1 MCRLPAGLP
10 AAGEETRMS
19 TTKWLRPAIGLAA
32 LTMVAAA
39 CGSGGGGSSSTP
51 TSSAPNKIGDGTL
64 KVGYVL
70 PETGQLAFLGPPQID
85 GVKYAVKLINDAGGV
100 LGKPVPAPVAGDEA
114 GDAAVAQQSA
124 DRVLASGV
132 QAIVGAAASGMT
144 LAIINKVTG
153 GSVVECSASNTAPT
167 FTTYKDNGYYF
178 RTAPSDALQGPVLAQ
193 TIVGDGH
200 SKVAIVARAD
210 DYGKGLA
217 NATAKSLQQSGATV
231 VVNETY
237 DPNTTDFS
245 SVIQKVASAKPDAV
259 AVIAFEEGKQILKS
273 LIEAGYG
280 PSKVGVYG
288 ADGLRSTDLPKLVD
302 PKNPAVLAGMKG
314 TAPTSVNNPQFTKAL
329 MAFDPKLTQLQYA
342 PQAYDCMNII
352 ALAAEQAKTNDPRV
366 FKNYMNGVTEGGT
379 SCSSYAACKTLIDAG
394 KDIAYQGA
402 SGTLN
407 FTSVG
412 EPGQATI
419 EVYAFDKAGKLST
432 LKTVQSK
439 PVS

>member
-1 MCRLPAGLP
+1 MM
-10 AAGEETRMS
+10 T
-19 TTKWLRPAIGLAA
+19 TTKWLHPAIGFAA
-32 LTMVAAA
+32 LTMLAAA
-39 CGSGGGGSSSTP
+39 CGSGGGGSTS
-51 TSSAPNKIGDGTL
+51 TSSGAAKIGDGSL

-85 GVKYAVKLINDAGGV
+85 GLKYAVKLINQAGGV
-100 LGKPVPAPVAGDEA
+100 LGKPVPAPVSGDEA
-114 GDAAVAQQSA
+114 GDASVAQQSA

-132 QAIVGAAASGMT
+132 QAVIGAAASGMT
-144 LAIINKVTG
+144 LAIINKVVG
-153 GSVVECSASNTAPT
+153 ANVVECSGSNTAPT

-178 RTAPSDALQGPVLAQ
+178 RTAPSDALQGPVLAN

-217 NATAKSLQQSGATV
+217 DATAKSLQQSGATV
-231 VVNETY
+231 VLNQTY
-237 DPNTTDFS
+237 DPSTTDFS
-245 SVIQKVASAKPDAV
+245 ALIQKVASAKPDAV
-259 AVIAFEEGKQILKS
+259 AVIAFEEGKQILKG

-314 TAPTSVNNPQFTKAL
+314 TAPTSVSNPQFTAAL
-329 MAFDPKLTQLQYA
+329 MQFDPKLKQLQYA
-342 PQAYDCMNII
+342 PQVFDCMTII
-352 ALAAEQAKTNDPRV
+352 ALAAEQAKTNDPKV
-366 FKNYMNGVTEGGT
+366 FKDLVNGITEGGT
-379 SCSSYAACKTLIDAG
+379 KCTSYAACKSLVDAG

-432 LKTVQSK
+432 IKTVQSK
-439 PVS
+439 PVP

>member
-1 MCRLPAGLP
+1 M
-10 AAGEETRMS
+10 M
-19 TTKWLRPAIGLAA
+19 TTKKWLHPAIGFAA
-32 LTMVAAA
+32 LTILAAA
-39 CGSGGGGSSSTP
+39 CASGGGGSATP
-51 TSSAPNKIGDGTL
+51 TSSAPAKIGDGSL

-85 GVKYAVKLINDAGGV
+85 GVKYAVKLTNEAGGV
-100 LGKPVPAPVAGDEA
+100 LGKPMPAPVAADEA
-114 GDAAVAQQSA
+114 GDASVAQASA
-124 DRVLASGV
+124 DRVLSSGV

-153 GSVVECSASNTAPT
+153 ANVVECSASNTAPT

-178 RTAPSDALQGPVLAQ
+178 RTAPSDALQGPVLAN
-193 TIVGDGH
+193 TIAGDGY

-210 DYGKGLA
+210 DYGRGLA
-217 NATAKSLQQSGATV
+217 NATARSLQQSGATV
-231 VVNETY
+231 VLNQTY

-245 SVIQKVASAKPDAV
+245 ALIQKVVTVKPDAV
-259 AVIAFEEGKQILKS
+259 AVIAFEEGKQILKG

-314 TAPTSVNNPQFTKAL
+314 TAPSSVSDPAFLQAL
-329 MAFDPKLTQLQYA
+329 KQFDPKLTQVTYA
-342 PQAYDCMNII
+342 PQAYDCVNII
-352 ALAAEQAKTNDPRV
+352 ALAAEQAKTNDPKV

-379 SCSSYAACKTLIDAG
+379 KCTSYAACKALVDAR
-394 KDIAYQGA
+394 KNIAYQGA

-412 EPGQATI
+412 EPGQETV
-419 EVYAFDKAGKLST
+419 EVWDFDKAGKLST
-432 LKTVQSK
+432 LKTVLSK

>member
-1 MCRLPAGLP
+1 M
-10 AAGEETRMS
+10 M
-19 TTKWLRPAIGLAA
+19 TTKKWLHPAIGFAA
-32 LTMVAAA
+32 LTMLAAA
-39 CGSGGGGSSSTP
+39 CGSGGGGSTTSTSS
-51 TSSAPNKIGDGTL
+51 TSSAAAKIGDGSL

-85 GVKYAVKLINDAGGV
+85 GLKYAVQQINAAGGV
-100 LGKPVPAPVAGDEA
+100 LGKPIPAPVSGDEA
-114 GDAAVAQQSA
+114 GDASIAQQSA

-132 QAIVGAAASGMT
+132 QVVIGAAASGMT

-153 GSVVECSASNTAPT
+153 ANVVECSGSNTAPT
-167 FTTYKDNGYYF
+167 LTSYQDNGYYF

-200 SKVAIVARAD
+200 TKVAIVARAD

-217 NATAKSLQQSGATV
+217 DATAKSLQQSGATV
-231 VVNETY
+231 ALNQTY

-245 SVIQKVASAKPDAV
+245 ALIRQVASAKPDAV
-259 AVIAFEEGKQILKS
+259 AVIAFEEGKQILKG

-302 PKNPAVLAGMKG
+302 PKNPGVLAGMKG
-314 TAPTSVNNPQFTKAL
+314 TAPTSVSNPQFTAAL
-329 MAFDPKLTQLQYA
+329 QQFDPKLKQLQYA
-342 PQAYDCMNII
+342 PQVFDCMTII
-352 ALAAEQAKTNDPRV
+352 ALAAEQAKTNDPKV
-366 FKNYMNGVTEGGT
+366 FKNFINGITEGGT
-379 SCSSYAACKTLIDAG
+379 TCTSYAQCKQLVDAG

-407 FTSVG
+407 FTSAG

-419 EVYAFDKAGKLST
+419 EVYAFDKAGKLNT
-432 LKTVQSK
+432 IKTVQSK